1 VYGRDYYQMKVDH
14 SIEAIQAF
22 CAPLLGQEAVSS
34 FLAERREESAK
45 ESAPWQIQD
54 SEPVP

>member
-1 VYGRDYYQMKVDH
+1 MKVDH